1 MSPSDNPSDPV
12 DQPAVVPAEATRPAP
27 EATSKMP
34 WIPIRSISPRQR
46 ERILTHLL
54 GLTENDRYY
63 RFGYPASDGQL
74 AKYVDQI
81 DFDRDEVFGVFDRR
95 LRLIA
100 TAHLAYAPQGTAHGA
115 DAEFGV
121 SVLPHARGRGYGKRL
136 FEHSVLHA
144 RNHGVKTMFVHALSE
159 NAAML
164 HIARAAGASVERDGS
179 ESEAHLKLPPETLAS
194 QVEQFIGD
202 GAAELDYRIK
212 QNALRVD
219 ALLDALGDIRAGIA
233 KVRGSASQ

>member
-1 MSPSDNPSDPV
+1 MSNSDNPSKPTE
-12 DQPAVVPAEATRPAP
+12 QPGSACVADTNSQPSLARN
-27 EATSKMP
+27 MP
-34 WIPIRSISPRQR
+34 WIPIRSISERHR

-63 RFGYPASDGQL
+63 RFGYAATDAQM
-74 AKYVDQI
+74 ARYVDQI

-144 RNHGVKTMFVHALSE
+144 RNHGVNTMFVHALSE

-164 HIARAAGASVERDGS
+164 HIARAAGATVERDGS
-179 ESEAHLKLPPETLAS
+179 ESEAHLKLAPETLAS
-194 QVEQFIGD
+194 HVEQLIGD

-219 ALLDALGDIRAGIA
+219 ALLDALGDLRARMA
-233 KVRGSASQ
+233 KLRGTASQ

>member
-1 MSPSDNPSDPV
+1 MSNTDRPSDPASKEH
-12 DQPAVVPAEATRPAP
+12 PPEAPATRAGPQVGRN
-27 EATSKMP
+27 MP

-46 ERILTHLL
+46 ERILTHLI
-54 GLTENDRYY
+54 GLTENDRYF
-63 RFGYPASDGQL
+63 RFGYPASDAQL
-74 AKYVDQI
+74 ARYVDQI

-144 RNHGVKTMFVHALSE
+144 RNHGVSTMFVHALSE

-164 HIARAAGASVERDGS
+164 HIARAAGATVERDGS

-219 ALLDALGDIRAGIA
+219 ALLDALGDLRDRMGKIRG
-233 KVRGSASQ
+233 GASQ